1 MKEVIGIVVAI
12 AAEGHTLSGKLGW
25 TRSGPYA
32 AKHSRL
38 ADGSEIITC
47 VGGIGA
53 ANAAGAARWLVAEG
67 AGALISAG
75 IAGGL
80 SPEAR
85 PGDVI
90 IGEKLVECRG
100 GEAGWGGGGVAGES
114 GAETERTTGVIKANA
129 LLAEIVLKALEDHNI
144 PAKRDTIATVDEA
157 VLTGRGKARLHERTG
172 AAAVDMESYTVAK
185 TAVEAGIPFVAL
197 RAICDPAE
205 RTISPKLMNTLD
217 ADGRPRP
224 LALLGRVLRSPGLV
238 TQLIALRG
246 ELNSALSSLKA
257 AWKAQVDRDIPGL
270 ITHAGHGET
279 VEEADPPAASAPSG
293 PRSANP
299 PRPSL

>member
-1 MKEVIGIVVAI
+1 MKEVIGIVVAM

-25 TRSGPYA
+25 TKSGPYA
-32 AKHSRL
+32 AKRSRL

-47 VGGIGA
+47 VGGVGT

-90 IGEKLVECRG
+90 IGEKLVECRDV
-100 GEAGWGGGGVAGES
+100 GGG
-114 GAETERTTGVIKANA
+114 AEAEADRTTGVIKANA
-129 LLAEIVLKALEDHNI
+129 LLAEIVLKALEDNNI
-144 PAKRDTIATVDEA
+144 PARRDTIATVDEA
-157 VLTGRGKARLHERTG
+157 VLTGQGKARLHERTG
-172 AAAVDMESYTVAK
+172 AAAVDMESYAVAK
-185 TAVEAGIPFVAL
+185 AAVEAGIPFVAL
-197 RAICDPAE
+197 RAVCDPAD
-205 RTISPKLMNTLD
+205 RIISPQLMNTLD
-217 ADGRPRP
+217 ANGRPRP

-238 TQLIALRG
+238 TQLIELRG

-257 AWKAQVDRDIPGL
+257 AWKAQVERDIPGL
-270 ITHAGHGET
+270 ITHAGHSET
-279 VEEADPPAASAPSG
+279 VEEVEPAAAPSTRTPVPTG
-293 PRSANP
+293 PP
-299 PRPSL
+299 GP